1 MTASPFRPGALA
13 LAAAAL
19 ACATSPKP
27 APPTSPPAA
36 APVAPA
42 PLPAPAPPGAAAL
55 LAGCAAAP
63 EENLGWRYHC
73 GSAVAL
79 LADHFDEPADKV
91 MAAGLA
97 ALRAASPLEPA
108 GQPLELLLD
117 GEPRPAVRAVVSR
130 PTHGGA
136 PRFLSE
142 GAMAVVDYGE
152 GRARLLTC
160 MARADAG
167 GARRC
172 DALLEALSARP
183 WRGDPVVK
191 PGRWPPSMAGR
202 EVLWPDGC
210 EAFAEGP
217 GGIVR
222 CPDGTSFA
230 WASAPKLVALEAA
243 AKERL
248 AWVRAWAGPAAE
260 IEDQDCLVDGA
271 EATCRCALARRSEGA
286 VRMCL
291 ATAAVRGQA
300 VLVACR
306 APGQAIPPACD
317 AIDLEAP

>member
-1 MTASPFRPGALA
+1 MTAPPFRPGAIA

-27 APPTSPPAA
+27 PPASPAA
-36 APVAPA
+36 AAPA

-79 LADHFDEPADKV
+79 LADHFDEPPDKV
-91 MAAGLA
+91 LAAGLA
-97 ALRAASPLEPA
+97 ALRAASPLEPV

-117 GEPRPAVRAVVSR
+117 GEPRPAVRAVASR

-136 PRFLSE
+136 PRVLAG
-142 GAMAVVDYGE
+142 GAMAVADLGE
-152 GRARLLTC
+152 GRARLLAC

-167 GARRC
+167 GERRC

-183 WRGDPVVK
+183 WRGDPAVA

-210 EAFAEGP
+210 EVFSEGS

-222 CPDGTSFA
+222 CPDGASFT
-230 WASAPKLVALEAA
+230 WAAAAKPSALETA

-248 AWVRAWAGPAAE
+248 AWIRAWAGPAAA
-260 IEDQDCLVDGA
+260 IEDEDCLVDGA
-271 EATCRCALARRSEGA
+271 EATCRCALARRSEGV
-286 VRMCL
+286 VRTCL
-291 ATAAVRGQA
+291 ATAAVRGRA
-300 VLVACR
+300 VLVECR